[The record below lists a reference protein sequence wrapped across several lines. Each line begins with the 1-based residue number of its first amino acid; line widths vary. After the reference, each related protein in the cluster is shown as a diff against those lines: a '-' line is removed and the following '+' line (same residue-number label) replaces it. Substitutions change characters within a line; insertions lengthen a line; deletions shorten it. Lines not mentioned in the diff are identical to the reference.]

1 MRHEEP
7 DFVTAYLRG
16 EVPMC
21 CHLCVNY
28 DEHGLCTVFGT
39 EPPQEFA
46 RTIGVCEKWESND
59 GVPF

>member
-16 EVPMC
+16 EVPKC
-21 CHLCVNY
+21 CHLCANY
-28 DEHGLCTVFGT
+28 DERGLCTVFGT
-39 EPPQEFA
+39 EPPKEFA
-46 RTIGVCEKWESND
+46 KTIGACDRWESND